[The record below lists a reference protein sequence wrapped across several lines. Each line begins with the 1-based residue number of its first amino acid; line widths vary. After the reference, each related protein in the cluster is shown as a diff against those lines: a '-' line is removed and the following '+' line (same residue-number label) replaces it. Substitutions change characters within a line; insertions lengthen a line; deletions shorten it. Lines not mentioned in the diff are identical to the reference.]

1 VNSYHGL
8 HARYY
13 DLVYQD
19 KPYADE
25 AAFVGEVL
33 RGEGVAGGR
42 LLDVACGTGRHAA
55 EFVRLGFDVTGVD
68 YNEELIAIARE
79 QVPDAAF
86 LVQDMCDLRLDEE
99 FDAVTSLFDSIGY
112 PLTDEKILVALE
124 SMRGQLRRG
133 GLLVIEFLHAPAFVA
148 GSSPVRVR
156 RWRPHDDE
164 TLLRISETAV
174 DACTNVFEVSYELL
188 LLDERANR
196 YERWQETQRNR
207 AFELD
212 EMRGLLDRAGLDA
225 LRFLPAY
232 QRGSQVD
239 ETTWHVLGVATA

>member
-8 HARYY
+8 HARFY

-25 AAFVGEVL
+25 AAFVTQVL
-33 RGEGVAGGR
+33 RQERVLGGR

-55 EFVRLGFDVTGVD
+55 EFVQLGFDVTGVD
-68 YNEELIAIARE
+68 YNDELIAIARE
-79 QVPDAAF
+79 HAPGAAF
-86 LVQDMCDLRLDEE
+86 LVQDMCDLRLEEE

-112 PLTDEKILVALE
+112 PLTDAKVLVALE
-124 SMRGQLRRG
+124 SMRRQLRRG
-133 GLLVIEFLHAPAFVA
+133 GVLVIEFLHAPAFVA

-156 RWRPHDDE
+156 RWRPREDE

-174 DACTNVFEVSYELL
+174 DVRTNVFEVSYELL

-196 YERWQETQRNR
+196 YERWHETQRNR
-207 AFELD
+207 AFEIG
-212 EMRGLLDRAGLDA
+212 EMQGLLERAGLDV

-232 QRGSQVD
+232 QSGSQVD
-239 ETTWHVLGVATA
+239 ETTWHVLGVAAA

>member
-1 VNSYHGL
+1 MNSYHGL

-19 KPYADE
+19 KPYSDE
-25 AAFVGEVL
+25 AAFVGQVL
-33 RGEGVAGGR
+33 RREGVDGGR

-68 YNEELIAIARE
+68 YNDELIAIARE
-79 QVPDAAF
+79 RVPDAAF
-86 LVQDMCDLRLDEE
+86 LVQDMCDLRLDGE

-112 PLTDEKILVALE
+112 LETDEKILVALE
-124 SMRGQLRRG
+124 SMRRQLRRG
-133 GLLVIEFLHAPAFVA
+133 GVLVLEFLHAPAFVA

-156 RWRPHDDE
+156 RWRPREDE

-174 DACTNVFEVSYELL
+174 DVGTNVFEVSYDLL
-188 LLDERANR
+188 LLDEGTNR
-196 YERWQETQRNR
+196 YERWQEKQRNR
-207 AFELD
+207 AFEVE
-212 EMRGLLDRAGLDA
+212 EMRGLLERAGLEA

-232 QRGSQVD
+232 QPGSQVD
-239 ETTWHVLGVATA
+239 GTTWHVLGVAAA